1 MITNIILGRTVWTSG
16 TLRQQRDNNKTFII
30 IIIII
35 IILVSSY
42 NHHLRILLR
51 ISLIVIIILGRT
63 VWTSGTLRQRSR
75 RSSCTPLCQRLSLR
89 CSCRPD
95 DHNGD
100 LGDEDDG
107 DD

>member
-1 MITNIILGRTVWTSG
+1 MTMVMIPMMMITMTMMTMMMMTMVMMMMMNII
-16 TLRQQRDNNKTFII
+16 
-30 IIIII
+30 
-35 IILVSSY
+35 
-42 NHHLRILLR
+42 
-51 ISLIVIIILGRT
+51 ISGRT